1 MKLPTEKSSAS
12 FQKLLEDGVFV
23 WNCLKTW
30 LTESFNSKKFYSN
43 ISFVNVKDP
52 QITAVLLTFIKEI
65 SKPCL
70 TLHRNWFLQYF
81 WRNLKKY
88 LIGNFIFCAVWNKNI
103 YKYNKMNSSNQ
114 IFSITLRSV
123 FRTLL
128 NISNDAFLPE

>member
-52 QITAVLLTFIKEI
+52 QITSVLLTFIKEI

-70 TLHRNWFLQYF
+70 TLHRN
-81 WRNLKKY
+81 
-88 LIGNFIFCAVWNKNI
+88 
-103 YKYNKMNSSNQ
+103 
-114 IFSITLRSV
+114 
-123 FRTLL
+123 
-128 NISNDAFLPE
+128 

>member
-43 ISFVNVKDP
+43 ISFVNVKNP

-70 TLHRNWFLQYF
+70 TLHRN
-81 WRNLKKY
+81 
-88 LIGNFIFCAVWNKNI
+88 
-103 YKYNKMNSSNQ
+103 
-114 IFSITLRSV
+114 
-123 FRTLL
+123 
-128 NISNDAFLPE
+128 